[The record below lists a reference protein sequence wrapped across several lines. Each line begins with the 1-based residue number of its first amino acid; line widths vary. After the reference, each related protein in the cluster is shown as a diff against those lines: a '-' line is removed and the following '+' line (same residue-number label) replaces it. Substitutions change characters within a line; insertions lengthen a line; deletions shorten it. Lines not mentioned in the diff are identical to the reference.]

1 MAQQPSGWYTDPTGT
16 YVYRYWSGT
25 QWTNQVSTGGG
36 STLIDPNALDSNV
49 LTTPPAPNSA
59 APSAPQPAAQ
69 PSVQVTQKSGS
80 GIGVIIGVAFA
91 VLAVIVLIVVLMN
104 QSGDGSTEVPGT
116 TNAPATTSAPATTT
130 AP

>member
-1 MAQQPSGWYTDPTGT
+1 MAQQPNGWYNDPTSR
-16 YVYRYWSGT
+16 YQYRYWNGA
-25 QWTNQVSTGGG
+25 QWTTEVSSGG
-36 STLIDPNALDSNV
+36 TALTDPNGMEANAIN
-49 LTTPPAPNSA
+49 TPPAPGTA
-59 APSAPQPAAQ
+59 APTPPPAATQ

-80 GIGVIIGVAFA
+80 AIGTIIGVGLA

-116 TNAPATTSAPATTT
+116 TNAPATTSAPATTQ